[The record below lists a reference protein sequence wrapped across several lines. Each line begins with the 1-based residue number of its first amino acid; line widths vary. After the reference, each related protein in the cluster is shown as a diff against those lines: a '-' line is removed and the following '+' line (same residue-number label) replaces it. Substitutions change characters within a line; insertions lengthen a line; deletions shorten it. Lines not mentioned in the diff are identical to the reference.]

1 MFKTRDIVKHVN
13 ETAPYFEQKLEELV
27 EKHEIVTGRRGRGF
41 MQGITVTVSPSI
53 IINKAIENGLI
64 VFSAGHDVVRF
75 VPPLVI
81 TKEDIDEMIV
91 RLDKAISEVEK

>member
-1 MFKTRDIVKHVN
+1 
-13 ETAPYFEQKLEELV
+13 
-27 EKHEIVTGRRGRGF
+27 
-41 MQGITVTVSPSI
+41 MQGITVTVPPSK

-81 TKEDIDEMIV
+81 TKEDIDEMYI
-91 RLDKAISEVEK
+91 RLDKALSEVE